1 MKNKH
6 DQPRRESRR
15 AGGKG
20 DEHKPAHHAEGIKQ
34 LPIIF
39 AADHARMHRPFVNP
53 AAMRIGNQTACHD
66 RAHRRECHP
75 SDEGEDDPIKD
86 PRESFSNG

>member
-6 DQPRRESRR
+6 DQPRRESQR

-20 DEHKPAHHAEGIKQ
+20 DEHKPAHHAERIKQ
-34 LPIIF
+34 LPVIF
-39 AADHARMHRPFVNP
+39 AADHARMHRPFVNS

-66 RAHRRECHP
+66 RAHRRECH
-75 SDEGEDDPIKD
+75 DGDQGEDDPIKD